1 MRTTV
6 ATFRSLC
13 LNLLKE
19 LSVGGSAGG
28 THFVRCLRSDLD
40 GQPRGF
46 HMEIVKQQLRAMA
59 VVDTVKAR
67 QKGYP
72 HRIPF
77 SEFLRRYKFLA
88 FEFDEN
94 VEISKDNCRLL
105 LIRLKME
112 GWMIGKSKVFLKYY
126 NEEYLARLYENQVK
140 KIIKIQSMMRG
151 FLAKLNLKK
160 QRSGQVVSSYPMSAD
175 ELEED
180 KAARVLQKGI
190 THVTLHVI
198 PWHYETVT
206 SKLF

>member
-198 PWHYETVT
+198 P
-206 SKLF
+206 